1 MLGPVIE
8 VSNSII
14 GVIFYCRMFD
24 RTVMQLFFFNMRTLL
39 LWLVA
44 LVRALTI
51 SGGGV
56 EGTQHF
62 AIRPNEKR
70 TVQHYPVFAVILC
83 II

>member
-1 MLGPVIE
+1 ML
-8 VSNSII
+8 
-14 GVIFYCRMFD
+14 D
-24 RTVMQLFFFNMRTLL
+24 RAVMQLFFFNMRALL

-56 EGTQHF
+56 EGRQHF

-70 TVQHYPVFAVILC
+70 PVQHYPVFAVILC